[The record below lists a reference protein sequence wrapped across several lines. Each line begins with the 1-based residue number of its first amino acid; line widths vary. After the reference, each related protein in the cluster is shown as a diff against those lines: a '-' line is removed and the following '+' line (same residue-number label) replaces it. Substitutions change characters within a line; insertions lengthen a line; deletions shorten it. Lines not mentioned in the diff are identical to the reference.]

1 MLSMFSK
8 KQYNNF
14 DALTCYRIG
23 QSFYRLEDYNNALYF
38 FNQSVSLAP
47 YHLDFVEKHAINLI
61 KLNNLE
67 EAKKQFQFIIN
78 EDPKFFSAYNHL
90 GNLYIDD
97 YLKNKD
103 QRDKN
108 LASYYL
114 DISLNLNPNYEQALL
129 NKSRILILEENVESA
144 KKMLNKIKSLHPN
157 NIYVDNLLNQ
167 LNEVK

>member
-1 MLSMFSK
+1 MK
-8 KQYNNF
+8 
-14 DALTCYRIG
+14 
-23 QSFYRLEDYNNALYF
+23 
-38 FNQSVSLAP
+38 
-47 YHLDFVEKHAINLI
+47 KHAINLI

-108 LASYYL
+108 PASYYL
-114 DISLNLNPNYEQALL
+114 DISLNLNQNYRTSIIE
-129 NKSRILILEENVESA
+129 
-144 KKMLNKIKSLHPN
+144 
-157 NIYVDNLLNQ
+157 
-167 LNEVK
+167 